1 MTTLAQIT
9 VGRDYYGRECLHVW
23 DSVEAAQEILDESP
37 VSDGYSMSSTT
48 FHRPAKISDVW
59 RLKYD
64 RDGNHVTIE
73 E

>member
-1 MTTLAQIT
+1 MTRLNQIT
-9 VGRDYYGRECLHVW
+9 VGRDYYSRECLYVW
-23 DSVEAAQEILDESP
+23 DSMESAQEILDESP
-37 VSDGYSMSSTT
+37 ISDGYSMSSTT

-64 RDGNHVTIE
+64 QDGNIVEVE

>member
-1 MTTLAQIT
+1 MKLNHIT
-9 VGRDYYGRECLHVW
+9 VGHDYYGNECLHVW
-23 DSVEAAQEILDESP
+23 GSPEEAQTILDDSP

-64 RDGNHVTIE
+64 RDGNPVE
-73 E
+73 VED

>member
-1 MTTLAQIT
+1 MKLEQIT
-9 VGRDYYGRECLHVW
+9 VGLDYYGNECLYVW
-23 DSVEAAQEILDESP
+23 DTPDEAQLILDDSP

-64 RDGNHVTIE
+64 RDGNPVE
-73 E
+73 VED